1 MVMKFARIHTQH
13 LRRVAARLLQVTV
26 VAMLFVSVL
35 TVSCDVM
42 RHGAAGMVNAC
53 VEHGL
58 DAGFAVATDIF
69 HRITTAV
76 AIPIIFVFTLFGV
89 STRAVPR
96 RILVSILERM
106 RFLCALWAR
115 RMPFIS
121 SKRFVPN
128 FAPVRDF

>member
-1 MVMKFARIHTQH
+1 MRF
-13 LRRVAARLLQVTV
+13 LRCHIPCLRHAAARLLQITV

-42 RHGAAGMVNAC
+42 RHGAAGTVNAC
-53 VEHGL
+53 VEHSL

-69 HRITTAV
+69 HRITTTV
-76 AIPIIFVFTLFGV
+76 AIPIIFVFMLLGI

-96 RILVSILERM
+96 GILVSILERM
-106 RFLCALWAR
+106 RFLCGLWAR

-121 SKRFVPN
+121 SKRFLPN